1 MNNGS
6 HSTCSAHDICR
17 PSLGCQKSP
26 ERSLLPCHNHKKRP
40 ETLEDTCAQNAMLMN
55 NFVYLQMMLTTLIL
69 SIVQPDKEF
78 TVNP

>member
-6 HSTCSAHDICR
+6 T
-17 PSLGCQKSP
+17 
-26 ERSLLPCHNHKKRP
+26 LPALPMIFAGQVLVFVRKAQRDLCCLVIIIKKRP

-78 TVNP
+78 L